1 MNDVKQ
7 KSTSQCINVEP
18 TPMNTTL
25 KNALT
30 YAKSNYKVFP
40 LKRNTKS
47 VHLCTHWVEETTNQ
61 IMNSVTKCAKGGS

>member
-30 YAKSNYKVFP
+30 YAKSNYKVFRLNATQKAYTYVLIG
-40 LKRNTKS
+40 LKKLLIKS
-47 VHLCTHWVEETTNQ
+47 
-61 IMNSVTKCAKGGS
+61 